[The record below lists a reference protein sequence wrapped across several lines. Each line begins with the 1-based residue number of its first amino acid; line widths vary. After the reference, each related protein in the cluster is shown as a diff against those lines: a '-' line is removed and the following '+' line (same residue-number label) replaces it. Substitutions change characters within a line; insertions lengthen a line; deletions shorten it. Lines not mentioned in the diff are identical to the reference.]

1 MPFNGLFQGVAMH
14 AMTRGVSRA
23 ARVSARCCAL
33 FAGALVVAALAGCAA
48 PAPAPSGLVHD
59 GSLGSDSA
67 SSDAAA
73 ATRAGAD
80 AAGESAA
87 GAPAAA
93 DAQPLAI
100 TETGWWAKDGF
111 VHYGI
116 MVENPNDDAVARG
129 TIVHVTCY
137 DAEGTITWEQDDEI
151 ALVGPGQTIG
161 FAGDAGDGWQ
171 PARVEFSLSEG
182 STAWEPADGFAE
194 PFTIESFEDTDK
206 LYFRYEVTGQIAN
219 HTGDYASTADL
230 SIILRDDAGA
240 IIAGYTGSAYRMKA
254 DRTKDFLVTLQSA
267 PAHASCA
274 VYAQPVEG

>member
-1 MPFNGLFQGVAMH
+1 MH
-14 AMTRGVSRA
+14 AMTRGVSRT
-23 ARVSARCCAL
+23 ARVGARCCAL
-33 FAGALVVAALAGCAA
+33 FAGALVAAALAGCAA

-67 SSDAAA
+67 SNGAAA
-73 ATRAGAD
+73 AVRAGGD
-80 AAGESAA
+80 SAA
-87 GAPAAA
+87 GASATA

-116 MVENPNDDAVARG
+116 MVENHNDDAVARG
-129 TIVHVTCY
+129 TTVHVTCY
-137 DAEGTITWEQDDEI
+137 DADGAVTWEQDDEI

-171 PARVEFSLSEG
+171 PARVEFSLNEG
-182 STAWEPADGFAE
+182 STAWEPAEGFAE

-206 LYFRYEVTGQIAN
+206 LYFRYEVTGRIAN